1 VRDRR
6 LAWIGWGAIAWIV
19 VFWRLGYASLLDPD
33 EAHYAE
39 LTREMLQAGSWLVP
53 LLDGKPFIDKP
64 VLFHWLQG
72 ASVLL
77 LGETEFAARLPSA
90 IAALSLFAITRWAGA
105 ALLGAEAGSL
115 GAVMFATIPA
125 TFALASVALFDM
137 VFACFLFGAVACL
150 LIASDQRRERVEVC
164 GYVLLTLA
172 VMTKGPVALLLVAL
186 WIVAAISISFRM
198 REQLQRLHWKLGL
211 FCVALAAS
219 PWFVWMQGRFG
230 SEFVGNYLLA
240 GNLFYFTQ
248 PNEFSSRVVSHT
260 FYVRAF
266 AGAFFPWSAVMLGRG
281 LDVLRKTARPLDT
294 AEGLLWTWAL
304 VVIGFF
310 SIARFKLDHY
320 IFPAAPACCLIAA
333 KAWRDAALDTHA
345 IWKATRLAVLAI
357 AALLIAGGSFGSV
370 FLWKLDLQLPA
381 VALALPLALVAGG
394 IALMYQSARR
404 EWRVPQ
410 TATVVVTMLLV
421 SYATVV
427 VVGFPAME
435 KMRPTAR
442 VAAQLRYAT
451 AGDAPVGLYRLE
463 RWRGSLRYYLN
474 RPIQRL
480 ETVDDARA
488 FFSQSQ
494 TVYAIMLRRD
504 YLALREMKVPVYPM
518 IAHRAVVGTTGRGL
532 RKQRWGYLVVV
543 TNRPR
548 SFRPPWE
555 E

>member
-1 VRDRR
+1 
-6 LAWIGWGAIAWIV
+6 
-19 VFWRLGYASLLDPD
+19 
-33 EAHYAE
+33 
-39 LTREMLQAGSWLVP
+39 
-53 LLDGKPFIDKP
+53 
-64 VLFHWLQG
+64 
-72 ASVLL
+72 
-77 LGETEFAARLPSA
+77 
-90 IAALSLFAITRWAGA
+90 
-105 ALLGAEAGSL
+105 
-115 GAVMFATIPA
+115 
-125 TFALASVALFDM
+125 
-137 VFACFLFGAVACL
+137 
-150 LIASDQRRERVEVC
+150 
-164 GYVLLTLA
+164 
-172 VMTKGPVALLLVAL
+172 
-186 WIVAAISISFRM
+186 
-198 REQLQRLHWKLGL
+198 
-211 FCVALAAS
+211 
-219 PWFVWMQGRFG
+219 
-230 SEFVGNYLLA
+230 
-240 GNLFYFTQ
+240 
-248 PNEFSSRVVSHT
+248 
-260 FYVRAF
+260 
-266 AGAFFPWSAVMLGRG
+266 
-281 LDVLRKTARPLDT
+281 
-294 AEGLLWTWAL
+294 
-304 VVIGFF
+304 
-310 SIARFKLDHY
+310 
-320 IFPAAPACCLIAA
+320 
-333 KAWRDAALDTHA
+333 
-345 IWKATRLAVLAI
+345 
-357 AALLIAGGSFGSV
+357 V

-381 VALALPLALVAGG
+381 VAIALPLALVAGG

-410 TATVVVTMLLV
+410 NATAVVTMLLV

-480 ETVDDARA
+480 ETVDDARS
-488 FFSQSQ
+488 FFSRSQ